1 LDTPS
6 YMFIAR
12 WYER

>member
-6 YMFIAR
+6 Y
-12 WYER
+12 

>member
-6 YMFIAR
+6 YSALS
-12 WYER
+12 

>member
-6 YMFIAR
+6 YVIDV
-12 WYER
+12 ELS

>member
-6 YMFIAR
+6 YTVR
-12 WYER
+12 